1 MSAMPRRRVPG
12 EAPVV
17 IPSIRSRLA
26 NALAAWAVVW
36 GLAVGAAVWYAAAEE
51 VDELLDDVL
60 KSSATL
66 LATLAADPAV
76 MSAIAGANGGAAAG
90 EPAPAI
96 GDAGLDSFAWQ
107 VVAADGRV
115 SLRSLRAPA
124 TAWRATSTPGFSDV
138 AEWRL
143 YGVALAADDR
153 MLYTAQTMQERQEAR
168 AETALGAVL
177 AALAVGLVGHVW
189 LRSRVRAELEPLQ
202 KLSQRLATFDV
213 DADDA
218 ASTTL
223 LGPAERRELQ
233 PVHQALEALMQRLS
247 ARVDTERAF
256 SAHAAHAL
264 RTPLAGIDAQ
274 LAVALRECPPALS
287 ARLQRVRDAA
297 TRLQGVVAALLGLFR
312 TGGQVRRSAVDV
324 AGLLSRLPVAG
335 LQVQVEPGTQVHADA
350 DLLAAALVNLLDNAL
365 RHGARQVTV
374 SLCAPGRLRLADDGP
389 GMAAERRV
397 ALQTAVD
404 AQAYEGR
411 TGLGLMLADRVARAH
426 GGHLHLPE
434 IGHGFAVEL
443 ELGPATPA
451 AAPARRPS

>member
-1 MSAMPRRRVPG
+1 MSG
-12 EAPVV
+12 V

-26 NALAAWAVVW
+26 NALTAWAVVW
-36 GLAVGAAVWYAAAEE
+36 GLAVGSAVWFAAADE

-66 LATLAADPAV
+66 LAAMTADSAV
-76 MSAIAGANGGAAAG
+76 VSAIASASGGVAADG
-90 EPAPAI
+90 SAPAI

-124 TAWRATSTPGFSDV
+124 TAWRALSTPGFSDI
-138 AEWRL
+138 ADWRL
-143 YGVALAADDR
+143 YGVALATDGR
-153 MLYTAQTMQERQEAR
+153 MLYTAQTMQERQQAR
-168 AETALGAVL
+168 AETALSAVL
-177 AALAVGLVGHVW
+177 AALAVGLLVHVW

-202 KLSQRLATFDV
+202 TLSQRLATFDF

-218 ASTTL
+218 TSTRL

-233 PVHQALEALMQRLS
+233 PVHQALEALMLRLA
-247 ARVDTERAF
+247 ARVETERAF

-287 ARLQRVRDAA
+287 ARLQRVRDAS

-312 TGGQVRRSAVDV
+312 TGSQVRRSAVDV
-324 AGLLSRLPVAG
+324 ASLLARLPAAG
-335 LQVQVEPGTQVHADA
+335 LQVLVEPGTQVNADA
-350 DLLAAALVNLLDNAL
+350 DLLAVALVNLLDNAL
-365 RHGARQVTV
+365 RHGAGQVTV
-374 SLCAPGRLRLADDGP
+374 SLCAPGCLRLADDGP

-397 ALQTAVD
+397 ALQAALD
-404 AQAYEGR
+404 AQAYER
-411 TGLGLMLADRVARAH
+411 STGLGLMLADRVARAH
-426 GGHLHLPE
+426 GGRLRLHD
-434 IGHGFAVEL
+434 IGHGFAVALEL
-443 ELGPATPA
+443 EPATSVGRTSTDA
-451 AAPARRPS
+451 FMQA